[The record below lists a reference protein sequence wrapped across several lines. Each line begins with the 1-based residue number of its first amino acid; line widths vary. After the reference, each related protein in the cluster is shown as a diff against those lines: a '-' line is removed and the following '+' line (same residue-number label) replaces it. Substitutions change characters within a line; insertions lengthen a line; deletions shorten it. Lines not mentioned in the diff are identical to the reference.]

1 MSKASVGKTR
11 VLIKKA
17 WDLREARKIEAS
29 KEIQSLLRQTSGL
42 SPQEEIE
49 LRLLAVSTL
58 RADGDLEKGWT
69 LLDEVRG
76 LADELGEPLPFQF
89 YFQKALNCLF
99 VGQLTTALEFFIKS
113 KNRAVDTADQQKAL
127 VNILLCLENLGL
139 AADGTLAELE
149 RIAQNNR
156 DKQVKSRI
164 RKIVETYRQR
174 QNFRNG
180 QIAAVYAA
188 QADDSDFQQM
198 EYYKL
203 WVSELPYVAASWD
216 MKEEYLAEMSS
227 SSSLHLKSYRLQT
240 ILSADRF
247 GSEQSAPIGEECD
260 RLYLWTWRWI
270 ADMGEQNQR
279 LLRELLIRFDYAT
292 SLKKMSCE
300 DVQMVRNALR
310 WIGLLCPD
318 LKPKFHDFLR
328 TLESQNIPIFPIYEF
343 ELLWIQYLEV
353 IQKGGKSLASSSNA
367 RRRAIDE
374 HPLASCRDLQF
385 QAVFDSIS
393 SRFTSRTSPSNGIL
407 VDSDTGQ
414 IKSSGKTVL
423 ISQPATRL
431 LETLIERE
439 SLRFDDAL
447 DVAFGINPYD
457 DGAHCAK
464 IYNLIARIKKVL
476 PPSVILQTRDRR
488 IYFRDPR
495 FKLSINRDRLAS
507 TLNLKA
513 LKLTIDTQTLRRE
526 TVDRWIH
533 PRLVLKKALGGRKQL
548 SRTELQS
555 LIKASKATTNRWIKL
570 WIAQGLIQRTGQGRS
585 TVYRIDIA

>member
-1 MSKASVGKTR
+1 MSKASV
-11 VLIKKA
+11 LFKKA
-17 WDLREARKIEAS
+17 WDLRDARKIEAC
-29 KEIQSLLRQTSGL
+29 KEIQSRLRQTTGL

-58 RADGDLEKGWT
+58 RADGDLAKSWA
-69 LLDEVRG
+69 LLDEVSR
-76 LADELGEPLPFQF
+76 LADDTGESFPFQF

-113 KNRAVDTADQQKAL
+113 KDKSVDAADKQKAL

-139 AADGTLAELE
+139 AADGTLVELE
-149 RIAQNNR
+149 RLARDNR

-174 QNFRNG
+174 QSFRDG
-180 QIAAVYAA
+180 QITAVYAA
-188 QADDSDFQQM
+188 KVDDSDFQQM

-216 MKEEYLAEMSS
+216 LKEEYLAEMSS
-227 SSSLHLKSYRLQT
+227 SSSLHLKSFRLQT
-240 ILSADRF
+240 ILGGDRF
-247 GSEQSAPIGEECD
+247 SSEQTAPIGEECD

-270 ADMGEQNQR
+270 MEAGEQRQR
-279 LLRELLIRFDYAT
+279 LLSELLIGFDYAT
-292 SLKKMSCE
+292 SLKRMSCE
-300 DVQMVRNALR
+300 DVQIVRNALR

-328 TLESQNIPIFPIYEF
+328 TLESQNIPSFPIYEF
-343 ELLWIQYLEV
+343 ELLWIRYLEALRKRE
-353 IQKGGKSLASSSNA
+353 KGLTDRL
-367 RRRAIDE
+367 RRSIEE
-374 HPLASCRDLQF
+374 HPLASHRELQF
-385 QAVFDSIS
+385 QSIGDLIS
-393 SRFTSRTSPSNGIL
+393 SRFTSDTTQSNAIL
-407 VDSDTGQ
+407 VDSETGQ
-414 IKSSGKTVL
+414 IKSSGKVIL
-423 ISQPATRL
+423 ISQPAARL
-431 LETLIERE
+431 IDALVERE

-447 DVAFGINPYD
+447 DIAFDIRPYD
-457 DGAHCAK
+457 DGVHCAK

-495 FKLSINRDRLAS
+495 LRISITRDRITP

-513 LKLTIDTQTLRRE
+513 LKLTIDSQTLRRD

-570 WIAQGLIQRTGQGRS
+570 WITQGLIQRTGQGR
-585 TVYRIDIA
+585 TTAYRIDIA